1 MATREN
7 AFGEF
12 LTAQRARVSPRDVGL
27 PTAGAR
33 RVKGLRREEVAVL
46 AGVSADY
53 YARLEQG
60 RERTPSAQVVEAI
73 CTALQLGPDGQ
84 AHAFRLARLTPAD
97 LPGTDRVG
105 PDMLRLLE
113 SMPNVAAYVVN
124 PAFRILATNGV
135 AAELLGPDQIAQG
148 AVPYLFVN
156 SASRSYFTDWEHI
169 ARAAVS
175 ALRLALGYQPPHP
188 EVTELVARME
198 AESPD
203 FARLWRDHRVT
214 GLMATTKHIDHPAVG
229 RLELTY
235 QTFESRD
242 APGQQL
248 TMATAAAGSP
258 SADSLAL
265 LGTLAADRFPDR
277 TRPESDL
284 ASRQSHHREESP

>member
-1 MATREN
+1 MATIQN

-12 LTAQRARVSPRDVGL
+12 LTAQRARVSPQDVGL
-27 PTAGAR
+27 PTAGSR

-73 CTALQLGPDGQ
+73 CTALQLGPDAQ
-84 AHAFRLARLTPAD
+84 AHAFRLARLTPAT
-97 LPGTDRVG
+97 LPTSDRVG
-105 PDMLRLLE
+105 PDMLRLLD

-124 PAFRILATNGV
+124 PAFRILATNPV
-135 AAELLGPDQIAQG
+135 ARELLGAEQVAQG
-148 AVPYLFVN
+148 AVPFLFINPV
-156 SASRSYFTDWEHI
+156 SRRYFMDWEHI

-175 ALRLALGYQPPHP
+175 ALRLAVGYSPVHP
-188 EVTELVARME
+188 EVSTLVHRME
-198 AESPD
+198 DESPD
-203 FARLWRDHRVT
+203 FARLWQDHRVT
-214 GLMATTKHIDHPAVG
+214 GLSATTKRIDHPAIGQV
-229 RLELTY
+229 ELVY

-248 TMATAAAGSP
+248 TVATAVAGSP

-265 LGTLAADRFPDR
+265 LGTIAAGRAATAR
-277 TRPESDL
+277 R
-284 ASRQSHHREESP
+284 RETGV